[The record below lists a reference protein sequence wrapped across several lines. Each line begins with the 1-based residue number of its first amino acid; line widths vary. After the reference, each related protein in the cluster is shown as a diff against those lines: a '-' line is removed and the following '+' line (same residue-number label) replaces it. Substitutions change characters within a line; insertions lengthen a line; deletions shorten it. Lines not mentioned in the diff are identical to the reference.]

1 MYSINKIQMYKSNAM
16 FIKIQSIY
24 INDNI
29 IFQAKQSI
37 ECNWGRVQSPP
48 NITPLFK

>member
-1 MYSINKIQMYKSNAM
+1 MYSINKIQIYKSNVM

-37 ECNWGRVQSPP
+37 ECNIEVAFSRHR
-48 NITPLFK
+48 I